1 MRVSAAGLVAL
12 LCHLALTGAWDV
24 NFKRDECYKYGLE
37 NLPER
42 MPATLGNLVALLEK
56 MEGSHAY
63 TNPDAIAEALIH
75 RYRIDGITYAS
86 PVANTFWDPN
96 DNYEVNKADLL
107 KSLVTMDQIVPD
119 FTFESR
125 EECAIHFMLSHSV
138 DLYPHPG
145 LDYVWENS
153 NLRQRRRRR
162 RDAQAEGRYGLPL
175 NIKPAPHP
183 IENGVIWTPSGPV
196 AAGTLLAGIM
206 VTDTSQGMTIGQI
219 YQSTNLEFMPD
230 LMQQKR
236 VMPLHAATL
245 AGDIGQSALV
255 GYVVQVAS
263 SDIYLGPQGMFA
275 NSTAAPKL
283 FTLER
288 NYNLNIPYLTRAEV
302 YAGIDS
308 LLIQKVLMESSNNQL
323 SLSEALRMY
332 YSDHGLPN
340 YPDYKA
346 CNRMAAF
353 RSLDLALIE
362 EQALNYMYVFSGK
375 IATVRDKMQQYRD
388 DFSLIERAF
397 KDALRLAWN
406 AVTSFVDSYDYSEF
420 DRCPTYTSS
429 QVLAENRVDLLAV
442 YGYEGGETEMQKER
456 DYMAHLGQ
464 LLDVGVDRSRLGV
477 LDGKSAKWIF
487 PMTNFSNVA
496 DWGSN
501 FSESTTNSY
510 GSGSDMLVVMSGL
523 TAYYLDFYNHLWSD
537 VNNASANAQVVLW
550 NAPNSVPQQEEFQKL
565 MDDFKLK
572 FPDVYFL
579 FVGKSRGSFNGLMV
593 DPNKDYF
600 TNSGQDMVAFARTLA
615 TRIRELPTLFTYPAC
630 DPDNGNFTNVAESSH
645 IYTGYITP
653 NFTTY
658 IKIAPNYFRFSEQV
672 VLKVTEGDVSICAS
686 RTSVRVE
693 SNVADKLCS
702 DTATLEWWHLCDRWV
717 EGCDAIYLAVTGSNI
732 RTNAHCQ
739 DVECQYPNQIKFQM
753 QHEGLT
759 CGGGAGAA
767 PPALLLLVAAL
778 LALLHQQNP

>member
-12 LCHLALTGAWDV
+12 LCHLALTVSSTGAWDV

-362 EQALNYMYVFSGK
+362 EQALICEK
-375 IATVRDKMQQYRD
+375 QT
-388 DFSLIERAF
+388 LICEKQALICEKQTLICERQ
-397 KDALRLAWN
+397 ALICEKQTLICEKQALICEKQTLICERQALICERQALICERQ
-406 AVTSFVDSYDYSEF
+406 ALICEKQTLICEKQALICEKQTLICEKQALICEKQTLICEKQTLICEKQTLICEKQALICEKQTLICE
-420 DRCPTYTSS
+420 RQALICEKQTLICEKQTLICEK
-429 QVLAENRVDLLAV
+429 QTLICEKQALICERQALICEKQTLIGILL
-442 YGYEGGETEMQKER
+442 
-456 DYMAHLGQ
+456 
-464 LLDVGVDRSRLGV
+464 
-477 LDGKSAKWIF
+477 
-487 PMTNFSNVA
+487 
-496 DWGSN
+496 
-501 FSESTTNSY
+501 
-510 GSGSDMLVVMSGL
+510 
-523 TAYYLDFYNHLWSD
+523 
-537 VNNASANAQVVLW
+537 
-550 NAPNSVPQQEEFQKL
+550 
-565 MDDFKLK
+565 
-572 FPDVYFL
+572 
-579 FVGKSRGSFNGLMV
+579 
-593 DPNKDYF
+593 
-600 TNSGQDMVAFARTLA
+600 
-615 TRIRELPTLFTYPAC
+615 
-630 DPDNGNFTNVAESSH
+630 
-645 IYTGYITP
+645 
-653 NFTTY
+653 
-658 IKIAPNYFRFSEQV
+658 
-672 VLKVTEGDVSICAS
+672 
-686 RTSVRVE
+686 
-693 SNVADKLCS
+693 
-702 DTATLEWWHLCDRWV
+702 
-717 EGCDAIYLAVTGSNI
+717 
-732 RTNAHCQ
+732 
-739 DVECQYPNQIKFQM
+739 
-753 QHEGLT
+753 
-759 CGGGAGAA
+759 
-767 PPALLLLVAAL
+767 
-778 LALLHQQNP
+778 